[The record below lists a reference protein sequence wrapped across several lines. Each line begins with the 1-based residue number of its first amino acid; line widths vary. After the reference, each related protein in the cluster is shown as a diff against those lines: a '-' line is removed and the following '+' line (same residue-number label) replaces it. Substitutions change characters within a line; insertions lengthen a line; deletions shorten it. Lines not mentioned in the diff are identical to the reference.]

1 MRFLSL
7 KLYLLLSYT
16 SPQKLCLAWEEM
28 AIFGG
33 SNPPV
38 ASMNS
43 YNFTYLLTYACQM
56 GNSVTAGA
64 EVAEW

>member
-1 MRFLSL
+1 M
-7 KLYLLLSYT
+7 
-16 SPQKLCLAWEEM
+16 AWEEM

-56 GNSVTAGA
+56 GDSVTAGA